1 MEINNGKSEMKK
13 WVTIL
18 KNKYFLLVVVVITV
32 FAVVWCTVDL
42 QAAVFYSLLTAA
54 VLFFLTFD
62 PRIKR
67 HW

>member
-1 MEINNGKSEMKK
+1 MKK

-18 KNKYFLLVVVVITV
+18 RNKYFLIVVVVITV
-32 FAVVWCTVDL
+32 FMVVWRTVDL
-42 QAAVFYSLLTAA
+42 QAAIFYSVLTAV
-54 VLFFLTFD
+54 VLFFVTFD